1 MKVTHLELR
10 NFRNYENL
18 SLDFKDGLTVVKGSN
33 GTGKTNLVEAVYYLS
48 LAKSWRTNE
57 YPALIKEGAEN
68 ALIKARVEE
77 SGLHR
82 DIEISIIPKGRKIC
96 INGKPARKLS
106 ELSKLINVTLFS
118 PEDVNIFKGTPG
130 DRRAFLDTSI
140 SKKSLEY
147 FNLIGKYNRLLTER
161 NAALKSET
169 PDLTLIQVL
178 TDQIIDVSEP
188 ISRHRRKYIDDLNKI
203 LSGLASELY
212 GHNRSVLVVYKPFIK
227 SEKEWKDDA
236 AKAYKRSLESDLN
249 RKITQIGIHREDFS
263 MNLDGSDI
271 ALYGS
276 QGENR
281 LAAIALKIAPFFLI
295 EEEDKRPITIL
306 DDVYSE
312 LDENH
317 ATKLSNLVMKHL
329 NQVFITT
336 AGACIQG
343 ASYIE
348 VSDRKAV
355 RR

>member
-10 NFRNYENL
+10 NFRNYETV
-18 SLDFKDGLTVVKGSN
+18 SLDFNEGLTVIQGTNGS
-33 GTGKTNLVEAVYYLS
+33 GKTNLAEAVYYLS

-57 YPALIKEGAEN
+57 YSALIKDGYN
-68 ALIKARVEE
+68 QALIKARIEE
-77 SGLHR
+77 DGLHR
-82 DIEISIIPKGRKIC
+82 DIEISIVPKGRKIC
-96 INGKPARKLS
+96 INGKPARRLS

-118 PEDVNIFKGTPG
+118 PEDVNIFKGPPG
-130 DRRAFLDTSI
+130 DRRSFLDTSI
-140 SKKSLEY
+140 SKKSFEY
-147 FNLIGKYNRLLTER
+147 FNLIGKYNKLITER

-169 PDLTLIQVL
+169 PDLTLIQIL
-178 TDQIIDVSEP
+178 TDQIIEVSEP
-188 ISRHRRKYIDDLNKI
+188 ISHYRRKYIDDLNEI
-203 LSGLASELY
+203 LSSLASELY
-212 GHNRSVLVVYKPFIK
+212 GHDRRVLIVYKPFIK
-227 SEKEWKDDA
+227 SETNWKDEA
-236 AKAYKRSLESDLN
+236 IKAYKRSLDSDLA

-263 MNLDGSDI
+263 LNLDDGDI

-295 EEEDKRPITIL
+295 ENGEKRPITVL

-329 NQVFITT
+329 KQVFITT
-336 AGACIQG
+336 TGARIQG

-348 VSDRKAV
+348 VSDKKAV